1 MAYNI
6 LIVDD
11 SSIIRAVVIK
21 TLELTGVPVN
31 KIFEAENGKVG
42 LYVLRENWIDLAFVD
57 INMPVMGGLAMI
69 EEMFKDEILR
79 TVPVVVVSTEGSK
92 TRINELIE
100 KGIKGYLRKPFQPE
114 ALRDIIDESLGVQ
127 KNDE

>member
-31 KIFEAENGKVG
+31 KIFQAENGKVG
-42 LYVLRENWIDLAFVD
+42 LEVLHNNWIDLAFVD
-57 INMPVMGGLAMI
+57 INMPVMGGVAMI
-69 EEMFKDEILR
+69 EEMFKDDLLH

-114 ALRDIIDESLGVQ
+114 ALRDIIDQSLGVQ
-127 KNDE
+127 KDEE